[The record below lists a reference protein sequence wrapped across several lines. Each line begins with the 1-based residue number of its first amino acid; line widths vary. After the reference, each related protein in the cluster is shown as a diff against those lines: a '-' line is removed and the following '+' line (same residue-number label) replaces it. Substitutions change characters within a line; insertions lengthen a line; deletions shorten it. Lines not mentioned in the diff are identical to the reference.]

1 MRVVAPEVASVSGS
15 ESARP
20 VCTYGILVVLQ
31 YLHDCVRLVPLCRV
45 AASLILD
52 HDSITTT
59 KGGQALRVLV
69 PSGTAGDS
77 LLG

>member
-1 MRVVAPEVASVSGS
+1 MRVVAPKVASVSGS

-20 VCTYGILVVLQ
+20 VCTYGVLVVLQ
-31 YLHDCVRLVPLCRV
+31 YLHDRARFVPLRRV

-52 HDSITTT
+52 HDRVTTT

>member
-1 MRVVAPEVASVSGS
+1 MRVVTPEVASVSGS

-20 VCTYGILVVLQ
+20 VCTYGVLMVLQ
-31 YLHDCVRLVPLCRV
+31 YLHDCARFVPLCLV

-52 HDSITTT
+52 QDSITTT

-69 PSGTAGDS
+69 PSATAGDS

>member
-20 VCTYGILVVLQ
+20 VCTYGILVVQQ
-31 YLHDCVRLVPLCRV
+31 YLHDCAGFVPLCRV
-45 AASLILD
+45 AASFILD
-52 HDSITTT
+52 HDSVTTT
-59 KGGQALRVLV
+59 KGGQALRVFV
-69 PSGTAGDS
+69 PSGMAGDS

>member
-1 MRVVAPEVASVSGS
+1 MRVVAPKVASVSGS

-31 YLHDCVRLVPLCRV
+31 YLHDCAGFVPLCWV
-45 AASLILD
+45 AASILD

-59 KGGQALRVLV
+59 KGGQALRVLI
-69 PSGTAGDS
+69 PSGTTGDS